1 MSTIEIAADVLAVH
15 VGSVVSFTDTNAGR
29 DQTFKLVNPDQAD
42 PAKGRLSMASPI
54 ARALLGRQVG
64 DRVEVRTPK
73 GVRPLMIAAIG

>member
-1 MSTIEIAADVLAVH
+1 MSAVEIAGDVLAVH

-29 DQTFKLVNPDQAD
+29 DQTFKLVNPHQAD
-42 PAKGRLSMASPI
+42 PAEGRLSMASPI

-64 DRVEVRTPK
+64 DRVEVHTPR